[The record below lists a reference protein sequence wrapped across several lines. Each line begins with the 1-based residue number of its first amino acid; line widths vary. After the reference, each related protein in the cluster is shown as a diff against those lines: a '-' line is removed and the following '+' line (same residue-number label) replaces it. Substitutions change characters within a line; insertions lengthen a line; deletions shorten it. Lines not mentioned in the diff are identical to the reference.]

1 MFIAQCN
8 RTETLVAKDSELVKV
23 VDRCLDFISQGMCDS
38 VNVYENTAG
47 GYVFVTHLDF
57 SDIEKLHGF
66 VAPELSQQLAFNI

>member
-1 MFIAQCN
+1 MFFAHCN
-8 RTETLVAKDSELVKV
+8 QTETVVFEHAEISKV
-23 VDRCLDFISQGMCDS
+23 VEHSLDSISQGMCDS
-38 VNVYENTAG
+38 VNVYENIAS